1 MRHALL
7 VIASLIIACPAT
19 SAELSK
25 SQALDL
31 AELFILE
38 NGFTDASANEVK
50 SALESKGI
58 AWTDES
64 QNKLIHHVFTVQ
76 PKAIGIKPWYPWA
89 GEGWS
94 VAFLRT
100 KADPST
106 EYNCRVVTMKRDGS
120 DIQIMH
126 KNGHCKTYSGF

>member
-1 MRHALL
+1 MRTVLL
-7 VIASLIIACPAT
+7 LISTLLISVTAN

-25 SQALDL
+25 SEALDL

-38 NGFTDASANEVK
+38 NGFTDASAKEVK
-50 SALESKGI
+50 SILESKGI
-58 AWTDES
+58 TWTDES
-64 QNKLIHHVFTVQ
+64 QKKLIHHVFTVH

-100 KADPST
+100 KTDPST
-106 EYNCRVVTMKRDGS
+106 EYNCRVVTINANGS
-120 DIQIMH
+120 NIQIMH
-126 KNGHCKTYSGF
+126 KNGHCKTFSGL

>member
-1 MRHALL
+1 MRSALL
-7 VIASLIIACPAT
+7 LIVTILITSPAN
-19 SAELSK
+19 SEELSK

-38 NGFTDASANEVK
+38 NGYTDASAKEVK
-50 SALESKGI
+50 STMESKDI
-58 AWTDES
+58 AWTEES
-64 QNKLIHHVFTVQ
+64 QNKLIHHVSTVHR
-76 PKAIGIKPWYPWA
+76 KAIGIKPWYPWA

-100 KADPST
+100 TVAQST
-106 EYNCRVVTMKRDGS
+106 ESRCRVVTMKSDGS

-126 KNGHCKTYSGF
+126 KDGRCKTFAGF